1 MSKTVLKIDSSARL
15 QGSITR
21 KLADQVVAQLA
32 PTETIVRDLSKGVPL
47 ISEAWVNA
55 NFTPA
60 DQRTT
65 AQHAELSTSDTMV
78 AELQAA
84 DIVVLG
90 VPIYNFSVPAAMKA
104 WVDQIARAGVT
115 FKYTDTGPKGLLS
128 GKRAILVIAS
138 GGTKSGSD
146 IDFATD
152 YMRHVLSF
160 VGITEVEVIAADQ
173 MAMNPE
179 ETLADAQT
187 AVKQLAA

>member
-179 ETLADAQT
+179 ETLADAET